1 MNLEIKRRLDN
12 ELIYRGTSSPIFFII
27 IASAFLFYQF
37 DVEKN
42 KNFIIFFATI
52 AVFSSLF
59 RLLLTSQNSSKKQI
73 SKQVHV
79 FFKFTV
85 ILNAIA
91 FAGIFFFIFYEIGFE
106 SRYTSAGIALMV
118 GLSAAT
124 MNSLS
129 PNSFL
134 QIFYNV
140 ITIIPSILLLAHNL
154 SWQPANSPL
163 FWLLNAQI
171 IYALRQGRENKKYL
185 TEKIKGDLYLEKT
198 NEALYESRQEL
209 IEETAKSI
217 HSSRLA
223 SLGEMAS
230 GIAHEVNNP
239 LAIIQGSI
247 EHLERTLPQDI
258 STEKRVQTLSLK
270 IQKSVNRIENIV
282 KGLRS
287 FSNQSD
293 LNPML
298 PVSSRTIIQD
308 TLDFCG
314 EKFRINGIEITI
326 EHFEECHIRCRPVQ
340 ISQILINLLN
350 NAYDA
355 IELNKPEKKRIT
367 ISSKKNNDYFL
378 IKVSN
383 SGPPM
388 FSGIKDK
395 IFQPFFTTKEIGKGT
410 GLGLSISRNIAEHHH
425 GELFYIEGLPETTF
439 CLKLPIYIE
448 ERTETSP

>member
-1 MNLEIKRRLDN
+1 MNLEINRRLDN
-12 ELIYRGTSSPIFFII
+12 ELIYRGTSSPLVFII
-27 IASAFLFYQF
+27 IAFAFIFYQF
-37 DVEKN
+37 DVERN
-42 KNFIIFFATI
+42 QNSIIFFASTAI
-52 AVFSSLF
+52 LSSLF
-59 RLLLTSQNSSKKQI
+59 RLVLTTQNKLKKQI
-73 SKQVHV
+73 PSRIILL
-79 FFKFTV
+79 FKTAV
-85 ILNAIA
+85 ILNAIS
-91 FAGIFFFIFYEIGFE
+91 FAGIFSFLFFEIGFDN
-106 SRYTSAGIALMV
+106 RYSSAAIALLV

-124 MNSLS
+124 MISLS
-129 PNSFL
+129 PNTFL
-134 QIFYNV
+134 QVFFNLV
-140 ITIIPSILLLAHNL
+140 TIIPTTLLLALKLN
-154 SWQPANSPL
+154 WQPASSPL
-163 FWLLNAQI
+163 FWLLIIQI
-171 IYALRQGRENKKYL
+171 VYSLRQGFENKKYL
-185 TEKIKGDLYLEKT
+185 REKIKGDLYLEKT

-247 EHLERTLPQDI
+247 EHLERTLPQDL
-258 STEKRVQTLSLK
+258 SMEKRVQSLSLK
-270 IQKSVNRIENIV
+270 IKKSVGRIENIV

-308 TLDFCG
+308 TLDFCA
-314 EKFRINGIEITI
+314 EKFRINGIEIKT
-326 EHFEECHIRCRPVQ
+326 EHIEECNVRCRPVQ

-355 IELNKPEKKRIT
+355 IELNNPEKKQIT
-367 ISSKKNNDYFL
+367 ILCKKMNSDFL
-378 IKVSN
+378 IYVSN
-383 SGPPM
+383 SGPLM

-410 GLGLSISRNIAEHHH
+410 GLGLSISKNIAEHHR
-425 GELFYIEGLPETTF
+425 GELSFVEGQPETTF
-439 CLKLPIYIE
+439 CLKLPIYFE
-448 ERTETSP
+448 ERVETSL